1 MLASSDSNPKTE
13 FAFHGQGP
21 DQTLSTFQPNVHNVI
36 SENDIEWSIR
46 LQVGDVSYTLCA
58 QMILH

>member
-1 MLASSDSNPKTE
+1 MLASSDTSPKTV

-21 DQTLSTFQPNVHNVI
+21 DQTLSTFQPNAHNVI

-46 LQVGDVSYTLCA
+46 LQDGDVSYTLCA
-58 QMILH
+58 LVIN